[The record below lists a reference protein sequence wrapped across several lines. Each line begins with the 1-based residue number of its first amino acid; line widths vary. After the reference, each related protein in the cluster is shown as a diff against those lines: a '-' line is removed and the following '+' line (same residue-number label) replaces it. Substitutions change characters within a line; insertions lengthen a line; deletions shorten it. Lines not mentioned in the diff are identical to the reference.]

1 MQNARPKAG
10 RVRFH
15 ACQSANLL
23 IGSSALTGTFLQAM
37 YKAETITALI
47 AYPSVPKFTPKPA

>member
-1 MQNARPKAG
+1 
-10 RVRFH
+10 
-15 ACQSANLL
+15 L